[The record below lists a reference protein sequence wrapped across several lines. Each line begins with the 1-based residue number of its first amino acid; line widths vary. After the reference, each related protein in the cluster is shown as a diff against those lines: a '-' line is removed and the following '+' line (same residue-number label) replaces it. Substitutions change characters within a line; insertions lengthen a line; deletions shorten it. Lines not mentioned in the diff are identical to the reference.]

1 MELAHIP
8 LDQLKL
14 TKVNVRHSR
23 KVPDVSDILPSIRE
37 RGILQPLLVRPNGE
51 GFEVVAGRRR
61 FFAAQKALEETGDF
75 APVPCAIM
83 EKGDDAAAIEASLL
97 ENEARMPMDPM
108 DRYEAFARLAKEGR
122 SLAEIADLFATTEAF
137 VRRTMALAN
146 LLPAIKRAYREERIE
161 HGTVRLLTMATKAQQ
176 AEWLDLF
183 ESDDHHAPLGNQLK
197 RWLLGGENI
206 RTSVAL
212 FPLQDYTGQL
222 VTDLFAEEQY
232 FADSEAFWQMQEQA
246 LQARAEE
253 YRAKGWAS
261 VVVLERG
268 TYFANWEH
276 EKCSKKDGGRVF
288 VTVSHNGEVTFHE
301 GYITQR
307 EARAKERAVNGA
319 GEAGTDTKPPK
330 PEITKAM
337 ERYLELHRHA
347 LVRADLL
354 AHPDIALCLTVA
366 HMIAGSALWTI
377 RPDDQRAPKP
387 EIEASVMASPS
398 QATFDAERAEILKLL
413 DMDEDRCELVRHTGD
428 TYWTATLFAKLL
440 KLSRENVLRIH
451 TFAMAETLQSGS
463 CLVEMLGVL
472 MSTKAESRWQ
482 ADDTF
487 LDLLK
492 DKGTINAVLSDIAG
506 ATVAEANAKETGKTQ
521 KGIIRDCLTGGN
533 GRKQV
538 DNWVPNWLRFPIQSH
553 TDAPIG
559 TTRMGSEWERV
570 AGLM

>member
-14 TKVNVRHSR
+14 TKVNVRHGR
-23 KVPDVSDILPSIRE
+23 KAPDVSDILPSIRE

-51 GFEVVAGRRR
+51 GYEVVAGRRR
-61 FFAAQKALEETGDF
+61 FFAAQKALEETGSF
-75 APVPCAIM
+75 APIPCAIM
-83 EKGDDAAAIEASLL
+83 EKGDDASAIEASLL

-108 DRYEAFARLAKEGR
+108 DRYEAFARLAKQGR
-122 SLAEIADLFATTEAF
+122 SLAEIADLFATTEAS

-146 LLPAIKRAYREERIE
+146 LLPAIKRAYREDRIE

-206 RTSVAL
+206 KTSVAL
-212 FPLQDYTGQL
+212 FPLEDYTGQL

-232 FADSEAFWQMQEQA
+232 FADPQAFWQAQEKA
-246 LQARAEE
+246 LEARAEE

-261 VVVLERG
+261 VEVLERG
-268 TYFANWEH
+268 AYFANWEH
-276 EKCSKKDGGRVF
+276 EKCSKKEGGRVF

-307 EARAKERAVNGA
+307 EARAKERAASGP
-319 GEAGTDTKPPK
+319 GKGDTDAKPPK

-398 QATFDAERAEILKLL
+398 QASFETERAEILKLL
-413 DMDEDRCELVRHTGD
+413 DMDEDWSELVRHTGD

-440 KLSRENVLRIH
+440 KLSRENVLRIL
-451 TFAMAETLQSGS
+451 TFAMTETLQSGS

-472 MSTKAESRWQ
+472 MGTKAETRWQ

-487 LDLLK
+487 LNLLK
-492 DKGTINAVLSDIAG
+492 DKATINAVLSDIAG
-506 ATVAEANAKETGKTQ
+506 ATVAEANANETGKTQ
-521 KGIIRDCLTGGN
+521 KGIIHDCLTGGN
-533 GRKQV
+533 GRKHI
-538 DNWVPNWLRFPIQSH
+538 DNWVPNWLRFPVQGH
-553 TDAPIG
+553 TDAPIS
-559 TTRMGSEWERV
+559 TTRMGGEWERV
-570 AGLM
+570 KGLV

>member
-14 TKVNVRHSR
+14 TKVNVRHGR
-23 KVPDVSDILPSIRE
+23 KAPDVSDILPSIRK

-51 GFEVVAGRRR
+51 GYEVVAGRRR
-61 FFAAQKALEETGDF
+61 FFAAQKALEETGEF
-75 APVPCAIM
+75 APLPCAIM
-83 EKGDDAAAIEASLL
+83 NKGDDAAAIESSLL
-97 ENEARMPMDPM
+97 ENEARLPMDPM

-122 SLAEIADLFATTEAF
+122 SVAEIADLFATTEAF

-146 LLPAIKRAYREERIE
+146 LLPAIKRAYREDRIE
-161 HGTVRLLTMATKAQQ
+161 HGTARLLTMATKAQQ

-183 ESDDHHAPLGNQLK
+183 ESEDRHAPLGNQLK
-197 RWLLGGENI
+197 RWLLGGDNI
-206 RTSVAL
+206 RTTVAL
-212 FPLQDYTGQL
+212 FPVEDYNGQL

-232 FADSEAFWQMQEQA
+232 FADSEAFWQAQQQA
-246 LQARAEE
+246 LETRAEE

-261 VVVLERG
+261 VEVLERG
-268 TYFANWEH
+268 AYFANWEH

-307 EARAKERAVNGA
+307 EARAKERAASGA
-319 GEAGTDTKPPK
+319 GEGDTDAKLPK

-354 AHPDIALCLTVA
+354 AHPDIALCMTVA

-398 QATFDAERAEILKLL
+398 QAAFDAERVEILKLL
-413 DMDEDRCELVRHTGD
+413 GMDEDRSELVRHTGD

-440 KLSRENVLRIH
+440 KLSRENVLRIL
-451 TFAMAETLQSGS
+451 TFAMTETLQSGS

-472 MSTKAESRWQ
+472 MGTKAETRWQ

-492 DKGTINAVLSDIAG
+492 DKATINAVLSDTAG
-506 ATVAEANAKETGKTQ
+506 ATAAEANAKETGKVQ
-521 KGIIRDCLTGGN
+521 KDIIRDCLTGGN
-533 GRKQV
+533 GRKPV
-538 DNWVPNWLRFPIQSH
+538 ENWVPKWLRFPVQAH
-553 TDAPIG
+553 TNAPIS
-559 TTRMGSEWERV
+559 TTRVGSEWERV
-570 AGLM
+570 ASLL